1 MAGPLNIEEFET
13 LARERLEAS
22 VYGYFAGGS
31 DDEITVRSN
40 REAFQSLCLKYRVLV
55 DVSQIDLSTRLAGI
69 SLSLPLL
76 LAPTALQRMA
86 HPEGEKATARA
97 AAATGTLLTLSTVSS
112 VALEEVAAAAP
123 KAPLWFQLYHFNDR
137 ALTERLVRRAE
148 QAGYGAI
155 VLTVDAPMLGRR
167 ERDLRDGFTL
177 PEGVRAVHFDFA
189 PRSVRGVSPLAAYIN
204 QPSVDWK
211 DLDWTRSLSGLPL
224 FLKGIV
230 RGDDARRAVESG
242 VAGIWVSN
250 HGGRQLDTAIP
261 TARAL
266 PEVVEAV
273 AGRVPV
279 IVDGGI
285 RRGTDIVKAIALGAN
300 AVAIGRPALWGLA
313 ARGEDGVREVIEMF
327 RRELYL
333 AMALAGCRSIS
344 EIDRS
349 LVAS

>member
-1 MAGPLNIEEFET
+1 MAEPLNIEDFET
-13 LARERLEAS
+13 LARGRLEAS

-69 SLSLPLL
+69 SLSFPLL

-137 ALTERLVRRAE
+137 GLTERLVRRAE

-167 ERDLRDGFTL
+167 ERDLRNAFTL

-189 PRSVRGVSPLAAYIN
+189 PRSERGISPLAAYIN

-230 RGDDARRAVESG
+230 RGDDARRGVESG

-266 PEVVEAV
+266 PEVVDAV

-349 LVAS
+349 LIAS